1 MRNIF
6 LFIAV
11 ALTLRAAYAQTSFSL
26 EAYRDSVYMNSV
38 DMRNSIVAVERAQ
51 AQEHIAKTEY
61 LPSLTASGSFTTD
74 FRRSGDADLWGFA
87 LQPHIEQVLYAGGG
101 VRAAYRRSVL
111 QSGVAAENQQMTRLN
126 VRNAAERAYYTL
138 SAMQLYRAATQEYV
152 SIIRSL
158 YRVVEERFNEG
169 YIAKGDMLQVETR
182 LSQAEYSLIEMDN
195 SYEVALH
202 RFNTLRGEVGPEDVT
217 LLNSIID
224 TISQPRRLS
233 IEQMLV
239 RRPDMRSA
247 ELAVL
252 AAEYG
257 VQVTRAQYNP
267 RLTAGVSGSWQT
279 YSPNASA
286 KTYVD
291 GALLLGLSVP
301 LFHWGERRSAV
312 AIARSDQRQA
322 ENAMEQLRRDAA
334 QQEADGWSAM
344 MNSYSQIQ
352 SSLHNLAIASEN
364 LSISTY
370 SYQEG
375 QATVLDVLQ
384 AQISWLQ
391 LYTNAIT
398 ARFNYAIAV
407 SEYRRV
413 TAQE

>member
-1 MRNIF
+1 MRICF
-6 LFIAV
+6 LLLAV
-11 ALTLRAAYAQTSFSL
+11 AVCSLEAGAQTSFSL
-26 EAYRDSVYMNSV
+26 EAYRDSVYMNSIA
-38 DMRNSIVAVERAQ
+38 MRNFIVEVERAA
-51 AQEHIAKTEY
+51 AQEHIAKTDF
-61 LPSLTASGSFTTD
+61 LPSLSASGSFNTD
-74 FRRSGDADLWGFA
+74 FRRSGDADLWGFT
-87 LQPHIEQVLYAGGG
+87 LQPRIEQVLYAGGG
-101 VRAAYRRSVL
+101 VQAAYRRAVL
-111 QSGVAAENQQMTRLN
+111 HSGVAAENQQMTLLD
-126 VRNAAERAYYTL
+126 VRNAADRAYYTL

-202 RFNTLRGEVGPEDVT
+202 RFNTLRGETDAEDVT

-224 TISQPRRLS
+224 TLAQPQRLTV
-233 IEQMLV
+233 EQMLA

-247 ELAVL
+247 QLATL
-252 AAEYG
+252 AAEQG
-257 VQVTRAQYNP
+257 VRVARSQYNP
-267 RLTAGVSGSWQT
+267 RLTMGISGSWQT
-279 YSPNASA
+279 YTPNASA
-286 KTYVD
+286 KTYLD

-301 LFHWGERRSAV
+301 IFHWGERRASV
-312 AIARSDQRQA
+312 TVARSDVQRA

-398 ARFNYAIAV
+398 ARFNYAMAV
-407 SEYRRV
+407 SEYLRV